1 MPFMDK
7 LKALIFDLDGVIV
20 TTEHNH
26 FIAWKRTAESLGIPF
41 EEEHNELLKGVSRV
55 DSLKK
60 ILELGSKTISTEEFD
75 ALLISKNEFYV
86 DSIQD
91 LNQSDLL
98 PGVLSLLEEARS
110 KGIKLGIGSSS
121 KNANF
126 ILKLLKIDHFFDVVI
141 DGNGV
146 EHPKPHPEV
155 FLNGA
160 KALSLAPAECI
171 VFEDA
176 ASGITAAKAG
186 GFIAIAVGNP
196 NIAELA
202 DTYFN
207 DLTEFSLEAYA

>member
-1 MPFMDK
+1 MDK

-60 ILELGSKTISTEEFD
+60 ILELGSKTISTEEFN

-160 KALSLAPAECI
+160 KALSLSPSECI

-186 GFIAIAVGNP
+186 GFRAFAVGNP
-196 NIAELA
+196 NIADLA

>member
-1 MPFMDK
+1 MI
-7 LKALIFDLDGVIV
+7 KALIFDLDGVIV

-26 FIAWKRTAESLGIPF
+26 FIAWQRSAHSLGIEF
-41 EEEHNELLKGVSRV
+41 EEEHNELLKGVSRA

-60 ILELGSKTISTEEFD
+60 ILELGSKTISREEFED
-75 ALLISKNEFYV
+75 LLKSKNDFYV
-86 DSIQD
+86 DSIQE
-91 LNQSDLL
+91 LNQTDLL
-98 PGVLSLLEEARS
+98 PGVLGLLTDAKS

-126 ILKLLKIDHFFDVVI
+126 ILKLLKIDHLFDVII

-146 EHPKPHPEV
+146 EYPKPHPEV

-160 KALSLAPAECI
+160 AAMGLAPSECI

-176 ASGITAAKAG
+176 ASGIIAAKAG
-186 GFIAIAVGNP
+186 GFITIAVGNP
-196 NIAELA
+196 NITEMA
-202 DTYFN
+202 DIYFN

>member
-1 MPFMDK
+1 MDK

-26 FIAWKRTAESLGIPF
+26 FIAWKRTANSLGIDF

-60 ILELGSKTISTEEFD
+60 ILELGAKTISTEEFNE
-75 ALLISKNEFYV
+75 LLISKNDFYV
-86 DSIQD
+86 DAIQD
-91 LNQSDLL
+91 LNQTDLL
-98 PGVLSLLEEARS
+98 PGVLSLLQEAKS

-146 EHPKPHPEV
+146 NHPKPHPEV

-186 GFIAIAVGNP
+186 GFITIAVGNP
-196 NIAELA
+196 NIAEMA

>member
-1 MPFMDK
+1 MMV
-7 LKALIFDLDGVIV
+7 KALIFDLDGVIV

-75 ALLISKNEFYV
+75 ALLISKNDFYV

-91 LNQSDLL
+91 LHQSDLL
-98 PGVLSLLEEARS
+98 PGVLSLLQEARS

-196 NIAELA
+196 NIADMA

>member
-1 MPFMDK
+1 MV
-7 LKALIFDLDGVIV
+7 KALIFDLDGVIV

-75 ALLISKNEFYV
+75 ALLISKNDFYV

-98 PGVLSLLEEARS
+98 PGVLSLLQEARS

-196 NIAELA
+196 NIADMA

>member
-1 MPFMDK
+1 MV
-7 LKALIFDLDGVIV
+7 KALIFDLDGVIV

-60 ILELGSKTISTEEFD
+60 ILELGAKTISTEEFD
-75 ALLISKNEFYV
+75 ALLISKNDFYV

-91 LNQSDLL
+91 LNQTDLL
-98 PGVLSLLEEARS
+98 PGVLSLLQEAKS
-110 KGIKLGIGSSS
+110 IGIKLGIGSSS

-146 EHPKPHPEV
+146 DHPKPHPEV

-196 NIAELA
+196 NIAEMA

>member
-1 MPFMDK
+1 MMV
-7 LKALIFDLDGVIV
+7 KALIFDLDGVIV

-60 ILELGSKTISTEEFD
+60 ILELGSKTISTEEFN

-91 LNQSDLL
+91 LNQTDLL

-110 KGIKLGIGSSS
+110 KDIKLGIGSSS

-160 KALSLAPAECI
+160 KALSLTPAECI

-196 NIAELA
+196 NIAEMA

>member
-1 MPFMDK
+1 MI
-7 LKALIFDLDGVIV
+7 KALIFDLDGVIV

-26 FIAWKRTAESLGIPF
+26 FIAWQRTAHALGIEF

-60 ILELGSKTISTEEFD
+60 ILELGSKQISSEEFD
-75 ALLISKNEFYV
+75 ALLKSKNDFYV
-86 DSIQD
+86 DSIQA

-98 PGVLSLLEEARS
+98 PGVLNLLTEAKE
-110 KGIKLGIGSSS
+110 KGIKLAIGSSS

-126 ILKLLKIDHFFDVVI
+126 ILKLLQIDHLFDAVI

-146 EHPKPHPEV
+146 EFPKPHPEV

-160 KALSLAPAECI
+160 KALGLLPEQCL

-176 ASGITAAKAG
+176 ASGIKAAKDG
-186 GFIAIAVGNP
+186 GFTAIAVGNP
-196 NIAELA
+196 NIADLA

>member
-1 MPFMDK
+1 MDK
-7 LKALIFDLDGVIV
+7 IKALIFDLDGVIV

-26 FIAWKRTAESLGIPF
+26 FIAWKRTAESLGITF
-41 EEEHNELLKGVSRV
+41 KEQHNELLKGVSRV

-60 ILELGSKTISTEEFD
+60 ILELGSKTIASEEFD

-86 DSIQD
+86 DSIQE
-91 LNQSDLL
+91 LNQTDLL
-98 PGVLSLLEEARS
+98 PGVLDLLIEAKA
-110 KGIKLGIGSSS
+110 KGIKLAIGSSS

-126 ILKLLKIDHFFDVVI
+126 ILKLLKINHFFDVVI

-160 KALSLAPAECI
+160 EALELVPAECI

-176 ASGITAAKAG
+176 ASGIIAAIAG
-186 GFIAIAVGNP
+186 GFHAFAVGNP
-196 NIAELA
+196 NIAEMA

-207 DLTEFSLEAYA
+207 DLTEFSLKAYA

>member
-1 MPFMDK
+1 MMV
-7 LKALIFDLDGVIV
+7 KALIFDLDGVIV

-26 FIAWKRTAESLGIPF
+26 FVAWKRTAESLGIPF

-60 ILELGSKTISTEEFD
+60 ILELGAKTISTEEFD
-75 ALLISKNEFYV
+75 ALLISKNDFYV

-91 LNQSDLL
+91 LNQTDLL
-98 PGVLSLLEEARS
+98 PGVLSLLQEATS

-146 EHPKPHPEV
+146 KHPKPHPEV

-196 NIAELA
+196 NIAEMA

>member
-60 ILELGSKTISTEEFD
+60 ILELGAKTISTEEFD
-75 ALLISKNEFYV
+75 ALLISKNDFYV

-91 LNQSDLL
+91 LNQTDLL
-98 PGVLSLLEEARS
+98 PGVLSLLQEATS

-146 EHPKPHPEV
+146 DHPKPHPEV

-160 KALSLAPAECI
+160 KALSLAPEQCI

-196 NIAELA
+196 NIAEMA

>member
-1 MPFMDK
+1 MDK
-7 LKALIFDLDGVIV
+7 IKALIFDLDGVIV

-26 FIAWKRTAESLGIPF
+26 FLAWQRTAHSLGIDF
-41 EEEHNELLKGVSRV
+41 EEEQNELLKGVSRA

-60 ILELGSKTISTEEFD
+60 ILELGSKTIASEEFD

-86 DSIQD
+86 DSIQE
-91 LNQSDLL
+91 LNQTDLL
-98 PGVLSLLEEARS
+98 PGVLDLLIEAKA
-110 KGIKLGIGSSS
+110 KGIKLAIGSSS
-121 KNANF
+121 KNADF
-126 ILKLLKIDHFFDVVI
+126 ILKLLKINHFFDVVI

-160 KALSLAPAECI
+160 EALELVPAECI

-176 ASGITAAKAG
+176 ASGIIAAIAG
-186 GFIAIAVGNP
+186 GFHAFAVGNP
-196 NIAELA
+196 NIAEMA

-207 DLTEFSLEAYA
+207 DLTEFSLKAYA

>member
-1 MPFMDK
+1 MMV
-7 LKALIFDLDGVIV
+7 KALIFDLDGVIV

-26 FIAWKRTAESLGIPF
+26 FIAWKRTSNSLGIDF

-60 ILELGSKTISTEEFD
+60 ILELGAKTISTEEFNE
-75 ALLISKNEFYV
+75 LLISKNDFYV

-91 LNQSDLL
+91 LNQTDLL
-98 PGVLSLLEEARS
+98 PGVLSLLQEAKS

-146 EHPKPHPEV
+146 NHPKPHPEV
-155 FLNGA
+155 FLNGS

-186 GFIAIAVGNP
+186 GFITIAVGNP
-196 NIAELA
+196 NIAEMA

>member
-1 MPFMDK
+1 MV
-7 LKALIFDLDGVIV
+7 KALIFDLDGVIV

-75 ALLISKNEFYV
+75 ALLISKNDFYV

-98 PGVLSLLEEARS
+98 PGVLSLLQEARS

-186 GFIAIAVGNP
+186 GFLAIAVGNP
-196 NIAELA
+196 NIAEMA